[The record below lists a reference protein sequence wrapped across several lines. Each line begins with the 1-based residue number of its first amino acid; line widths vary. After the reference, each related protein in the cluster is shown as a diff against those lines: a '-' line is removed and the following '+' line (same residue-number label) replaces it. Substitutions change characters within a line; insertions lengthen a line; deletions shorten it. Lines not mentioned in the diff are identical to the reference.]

1 MGVSPEVSGSLRGP
15 VFCAPSSPSSPWYVS
30 VSRGHHIFVHPPR
43 KLGFWV
49 HSALLGSSQDWLSRG
64 STERGTQPA
73 LRPPRLALDREA
85 PLPCCFPRCCRHRR
99 RPLSP
104 TSSLN
109 QVPAGA
115 PSVSTDAHAWV
126 SVPCGLSGGCR
137 ETVNPRP
144 VGCYLDFSSSP
155 PSDLCSAFLSP
166 RRAAARTCPG
176 GRAAVAGRNSLEHP
190 AGPGTRSRPLLACA
204 SNTPPG

>member
-1 MGVSPEVSGSLRGP
+1 MFIPPESWGFGFTLL
-15 VFCAPSSPSSPWYVS
+15 FCAVPKTGRVVGAPSGGHSLLSGHPA
-30 VSRGHHIFVHPPR
+30 SRWTGRLPFLAAFHAAGPPGC
-43 KLGFWV
+43 L
-49 HSALLGSSQDWLSRG
+49 
-64 STERGTQPA
+64 
-73 LRPPRLALDREA
+73 
-85 PLPCCFPRCCRHRR
+85 RHRR

-115 PSVSTDAHAWV
+115 PSVPMDAHAWV

-155 PSDLCSAFLSP
+155 PSDLLLCVSESSESRYPHLSRWESCSRREEQLGAPSGTWHPFMASAGLRLQHPSGLRTGDTFPVTKVEWACHRRSLQWPLS
-166 RRAAARTCPG
+166 RT
-176 GRAAVAGRNSLEHP
+176 
-190 AGPGTRSRPLLACA
+190 
-204 SNTPPG
+204 

>member
-15 VFCAPSSPSSPWYVS
+15 VFRAPSSPSSPWYVS
-30 VSRGHHIFVHPPR
+30 VSRGYHIFVHPPR

-49 HSALLGSSQDWLSRG
+49 HSALLRSSQDWPSRG

-73 LRPPRLALDREA
+73 LRPPRLVLDRKA

-115 PSVSTDAHAWV
+115 PSVPMDAHAWV

-155 PSDLCSAFLSP
+155 PSDLLLCISESSESRCPHLS
-166 RRAAARTCPG
+166 R
-176 GRAAVAGRNSLEHP
+176 
-190 AGPGTRSRPLLACA
+190 
-204 SNTPPG
+204 

>member
-1 MGVSPEVSGSLRGP
+1 MFIPPESWGFGFTLL
-15 VFCAPSSPSSPWYVS
+15 FCAVPKTGRVVGAPSGGHSLLSGHPA
-30 VSRGHHIFVHPPR
+30 SRWTGRLPFLAAFHAAGPPGC
-43 KLGFWV
+43 L
-49 HSALLGSSQDWLSRG
+49 
-64 STERGTQPA
+64 
-73 LRPPRLALDREA
+73 
-85 PLPCCFPRCCRHRR
+85 RHRR

-115 PSVSTDAHAWV
+115 PSVPMDAHAWV

-176 GRAAVAGRNSLEHP
+176 ERAAVAGRNSWEHP